1 MTNHLRRAREEI
13 QRASERADGEVRENL
28 LSLDE
33 GLDELTEGGKT
44 EGPDESKDRG
54 ERFEHV
60 EEKLLGLMDETDAET
75 ETALRNARNE
85 LDAYRRDQDLA

>member
-28 LSLDE
+28 LSVDE
-33 GLDELTEGGKT
+33 GLRELTEGGKT
-44 EGPDESKDRG
+44 EAPVESTDSG

-60 EEKLLGLMDETDAET
+60 EEKLRGLMDETDDET
-75 ETALRNARNE
+75 EAALRNARNE